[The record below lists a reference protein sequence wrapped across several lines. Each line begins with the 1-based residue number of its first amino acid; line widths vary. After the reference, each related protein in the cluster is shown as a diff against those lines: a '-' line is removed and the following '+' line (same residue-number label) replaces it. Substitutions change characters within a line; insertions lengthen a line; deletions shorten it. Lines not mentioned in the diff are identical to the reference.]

1 MAGREEDIAIKPAVG
16 EEMTTI
22 PPAEEPDGSC
32 APKPKRGRPPGAL
45 NKKTIA
51 KRAFAKQSALAA
63 APQATP
69 PRDDEATAQSA
80 DAKSETR
87 RPKKRRPSTSSS
99 SGRSA
104 TVVVKRRKKRVVVLE
119 ESDSSPS
126 PVVVKHKKK
135 CPNAPRLSPSAASE
149 QSAQQSAPMTLDR
162 LGNALRDV
170 HLDRMLARHQ
180 QYQGHFSRLK

>member
-22 PPAEEPDGSC
+22 PPTEEPDGSC

-51 KRAFAKQSALAA
+51 KRALAA
-63 APQATP
+63 APQATS

-80 DAKSETR
+80 DAKTETR

-126 PVVVKHKKK
+126 PVVVKHQKKYPK
-135 CPNAPRLSPSAASE
+135 APRLSPSVASE
-149 QSAQQSAPMTLDR
+149 QSAQQSAPMTLER
-162 LGNALRDV
+162 LGDTLRDA
-170 HLDRMLARHQ
+170 HLERMLAKHQ
-180 QYQGHFSRLK
+180 QYQGYFSRLR